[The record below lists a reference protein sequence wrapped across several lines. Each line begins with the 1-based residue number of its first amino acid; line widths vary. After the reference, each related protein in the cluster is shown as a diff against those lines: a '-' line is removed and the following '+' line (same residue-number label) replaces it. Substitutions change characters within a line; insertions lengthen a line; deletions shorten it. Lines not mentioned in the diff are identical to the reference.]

1 MFVPTAPGGALLG
14 ATEWRTVG
22 TSAILTLTFD
32 FREKLQ

>member
-1 MFVPTAPGGALLG
+1 MFVPTVRPLLD

-22 TSAILTLTFD
+22 TPAILTLTLD